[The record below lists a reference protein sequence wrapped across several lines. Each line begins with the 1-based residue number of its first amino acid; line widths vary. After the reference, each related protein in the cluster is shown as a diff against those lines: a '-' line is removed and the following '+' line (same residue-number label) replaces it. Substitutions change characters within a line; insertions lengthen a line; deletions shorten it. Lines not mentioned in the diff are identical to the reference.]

1 MTPDRVLR
9 RLAHQVLDA
18 RRAIGVMKLART
30 APRWLMRREFLVTV
44 KDLTGPLPPIP
55 PSPGVAW
62 RRLAAAEIPQLVARS
77 PTLTAVEVSRRL
89 REGQECWVGWM
100 DGVPAH
106 WRWETCTETHLPY
119 LRRAVRP
126 LEGDLWIVD
135 VYTHPARRGRG
146 LYTAATVTAMHRARE
161 RGHRR
166 LVGLIAAWNLPVRR
180 IAEEKLQR
188 SVVGTV
194 GYWTVRRGHPP
205 LVTGRVQ
212 VDGSGRVFVRPDQDA
227 RLRSGSPVA

>member
-9 RLAHQVLDA
+9 RLAHQILDA
-18 RRAIGVMKLART
+18 RRTIGVMKLARA
-30 APRWLMRREFLVTV
+30 APRWLIRREFLVTV
-44 KDLTGPLPPIP
+44 KDLTGPLPPIA

-62 RRLAAAEIPQLVARS
+62 RRLTAAEIPQLVAKS
-77 PTLTAVEVSRRL
+77 PTLTAAEVWRRL

-100 DGVPAH
+100 DGIPAH

-126 LEGDLWIVD
+126 LDGDLWIVD
-135 VYTHPARRGRG
+135 VYTHPARRRRG

-166 LVGLIAAWNLPVRR
+166 LIGLIAAWNLPVRR
-180 IAEEKLQR
+180 IVEEELQR

-194 GYWTVRRGHPP
+194 GYWAVGRERPP
-205 LVTGRVQ
+205 LVTGHVRL
-212 VDGSGRVFVRPDQDA
+212 DESGRVFVPPDQDA
-227 RLRSGSPVA
+227 RLPSPVA